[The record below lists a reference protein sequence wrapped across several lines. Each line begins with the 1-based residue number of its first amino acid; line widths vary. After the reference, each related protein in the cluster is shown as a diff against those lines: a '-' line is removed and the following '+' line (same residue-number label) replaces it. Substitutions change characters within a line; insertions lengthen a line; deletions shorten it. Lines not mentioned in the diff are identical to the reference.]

1 MRARTAAQGHDL
13 VDEPLHDDILEA
25 IRRRHRVVVAAVA
38 DQRRRRHP
46 GGALLVRI
54 QRHCGQITQRRK
66 IGNQHRRIRG
76 GRHEVGAG
84 VFDQALDLAFIR
96 HDGAGAS
103 MFLPISFGLA
113 MVRPSGTWGAGST

>member
-25 IRRRHRVVVAAVA
+25 IRRRHRVVVAA
-38 DQRRRRHP
+38 
-46 GGALLVRI
+46 LLVRI
-54 QRHCGQITQRRK
+54 QRHCGRITQRRK
-66 IGNQHRRIRG
+66 IGNQHRRLRD